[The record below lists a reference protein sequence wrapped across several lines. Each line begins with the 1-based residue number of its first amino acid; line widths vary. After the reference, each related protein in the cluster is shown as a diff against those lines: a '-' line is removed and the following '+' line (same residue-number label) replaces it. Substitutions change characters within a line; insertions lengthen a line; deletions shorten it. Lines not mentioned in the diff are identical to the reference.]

1 MFGLIRSL
9 ITLVLVLGVAY
20 CGATVPLGQRTFFQ
34 HVAQIW
40 KTDEA
45 QEFRQG
51 VQETSVPVVERVKRG
66 VQAGV
71 DEARRERDGGAEPV
85 ELQE

>member
-1 MFGLIRSL
+1 MGLIRSL
-9 ITLVLVLGVAY
+9 ITLALVLGFVY
-20 CGATVPLGQRTFFQ
+20 CGATVPMGERTFFQ

-45 QEFRQG
+45 QQLRQG
-51 VQETSVPVVERVKRG
+51 VQETSGPVVERVKRG

-71 DEARRERDGGAEPV
+71 EEARREGDGGPGDAPADSP
-85 ELQE
+85 